1 MPSEAGEA
9 SQQLGALMIA
19 RSSLVAE
26 DCATAASAATGNVCL
41 PTMMSLVAHS
51 GRAVEVRAVQAG
63 TGDHGPPR
71 PAAPRRRGLEPLDEE
86 VAQPRLP
93 AVALHRHPLLEGG
106 FELRLADPGPAVS
119 PLDM

>member
-41 PTMMSLVAHS
+41 PTLMSLVAHS

-63 TGDHGPPR
+63 TGDHGPVR
-71 PAAPRRRGLEPLDEE
+71 AAARRVCGVEPLGEE
-86 VAQPRLP
+86 LAQPRLA
-93 AVALHRHPLLEGG
+93 AVALHRQPLVEGG
-106 FELRLADPGPAVS
+106 FELHLADAGPAVVA
-119 PLDM
+119 L